1 MKRPPLGRVL
11 PFASVL
17 LAMKATT
24 LPVLSDATVSSMSPE
39 AMLGS
44 KVFARGLPMVS
55 VEKQRLAFFA
65 AVMVPVTLKEESVLK
80 GPETLAAGPPFELSN
95 EPREVPVTAG

>member
-1 MKRPPLGRVL
+1 MKRPPLGSVL
-11 PFASVL
+11 PLASGFV
-17 LAMKATT
+17 AMKATT
-24 LPVLSDATVSSMSPE
+24 FPVLSDATVSSMSPE

-65 AVMVPVTLKEESVLK
+65 AVMVPVTLTEESAVGVK
-80 GPETLAAGPPFELSN
+80 GAPGAGAPLGVWK
-95 EPREVPVTAG
+95 EPRWG

>member
-1 MKRPPLGRVL
+1 MKRPPLASVL

-17 LAMKATT
+17 LATKATT
-24 LPVLSDATVSSMSPE
+24 LPVLSVAMVSSMSPE

-44 KVFARGLPMVS
+44 KVLARGVPMVS

-80 GPETLAAGPPFELSN
+80 VTETLAAGPPFELSK
-95 EPREVPVTAG
+95 EPT

>member
-1 MKRPPLGRVL
+1 MKRPPFESVL
-11 PFASVL
+11 PLASVL
-17 LAMKATT
+17 LAANATT
-24 LPVLSDATVSSMSPE
+24 LPVLSEAIVSSMSPE

-44 KVFARGLPMVS
+44 KVFARGVPMVS

-80 GPETLAAGPPFELSN
+80 VTETLAAGPPFELSN
-95 EPREVPVTAG
+95 EPT